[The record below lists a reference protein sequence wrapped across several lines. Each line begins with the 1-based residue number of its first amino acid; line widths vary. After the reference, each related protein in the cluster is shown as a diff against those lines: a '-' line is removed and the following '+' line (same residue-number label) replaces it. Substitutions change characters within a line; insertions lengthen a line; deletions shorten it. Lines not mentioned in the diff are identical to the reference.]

1 MERLTHLLNAEAV
14 WFTTLLTMLIV
25 VAVDQIAIRVIPACR
40 VRDEDGEFT
49 FSAKDNQSDV
59 HIMTVFVGLIITVII
74 GLLTNGIIW
83 PVWVFESQISEQ
95 IVLLLLGGIPL
106 LSMCILTFGV
116 KHDPDDSSVR
126 TLLYAL
132 PMVAVVFA
140 VTSFFVPNSK
150 VYETEQVKGYNGTEF
165 TRLLPTYKTVER
177 YTGKTLEQAV
187 IYENDQNITVEVYV
201 NDQWVNVSTITT
213 PDQLPATDTTTYRV
227 KRGYTT
233 IDVPD
238 ITQTVIDAIDKK
250 VAGITSEYIPYVKLR
265 ITKVIVATDERQHV
279 IPTDETNVRR
289 TDTAQRIHIEYE
301 VTNVA
306 DVHAMMKDKT
316 SDEDALKQLI
326 TPKPKGGITL

>member
-14 WFTTLLTMLIV
+14 WFTTLLTMLTL
-25 VAVDQIAIRVIPACR
+25 VAIDQIAIRVIPACR

-49 FSAKDNQSDV
+49 SSAKDHQSDV
-59 HIMTVFVGLIITVII
+59 HIMTVFVGLISTII
-74 GLLTNGIIW
+74 VGLLTNGIIW
-83 PVWVFESQISEQ
+83 SVWVFESQIAEP
-95 IVLLLLGGIPL
+95 ITLLLLAAIPL
-106 LSMCILTFGV
+106 LSMCILIFGV

-126 TLLYAL
+126 TVLYAL

-177 YTGKTLEQAV
+177 YTGETLEQAV
-187 IYENDQNITVEVYV
+187 IYENDQNITVEAYV
-201 NDQWVNVSTITT
+201 NGQWVDVSTITSL
-213 PDQLPATDTTTYRV
+213 DQLPTTDNTYYRV

-238 ITQTVIDAIDKK
+238 VVQTVIDTVDQK
-250 VAGITSEYIPYVKLR
+250 VAGITPEYIPYVKLR
-265 ITKVIVATDERQHV
+265 ITKVTVATDERQHV

-301 VTNVA
+301 VTNAA
-306 DVHAMMKDKT
+306 DVQAMMKDKT

-326 TPKPKGGITL
+326 TPKPKGE

>member
-1 MERLTHLLNAEAV
+1 
-14 WFTTLLTMLIV
+14 
-25 VAVDQIAIRVIPACR
+25 
-40 VRDEDGEFT
+40 
-49 FSAKDNQSDV
+49 
-59 HIMTVFVGLIITVII
+59 MTVFVGLISTII
-74 GLLTNGIIW
+74 VGLLTNGIIW
-83 PVWVFESQISEQ
+83 PVWVFESAFSEP
-95 IVLLLLGGIPL
+95 ITLLLLAAIPL
-106 LSMCILTFGV
+106 LSMCILIHGV
-116 KHDPDDSSVR
+116 KDEPEGTSMHSV
-126 TLLYAL
+126 LCML
-132 PMVAVVFA
+132 PMLAVVLA
-140 VTSFFVPNSK
+140 ATSMFVPNSK
-150 VYETEQVKGYNGTEF
+150 VYETEQVKGYNGTEY
-165 TRLLPTYKTVER
+165 TRVLPTYKTVEH

-201 NDQWVNVSTITT
+201 NGQWVDVSTITS

-238 ITQTVIDAIDKK
+238 ITQTVIDTIDKK
-250 VAGITSEYIPYVKLR
+250 VAGITPEYIPYVKLR

-326 TPKPKGGITL
+326 TPKPKGE

>member
-14 WFTTLLTMLIV
+14 WFTTLLTMLTL
-25 VAVDQIAIRVIPACR
+25 VAIDQIAIRVIPACR

-59 HIMTVFVGLIITVII
+59 HIMTVFVGLIITIII
-74 GLLTNGIIW
+74 GLRTNGIIW
-83 PVWVFESQISEQ
+83 PVWVFESAFSEP
-95 IVLLLLGGIPL
+95 IVLLLLLVIPL
-106 LSMCILTFGV
+106 LSMCILIYGV
-116 KHDPDDSSVR
+116 KDEPEGVSMRSV
-126 TLLYAL
+126 LCML
-132 PMVAVVFA
+132 PMLAVVLAVVSMFA
-140 VTSFFVPNSK
+140 PNSK
-150 VYETEQVKGYNGTEF
+150 VYETEQVKGYNGTEY

-201 NDQWVNVSTITT
+201 NGQWVDVSTIIT
-213 PDQLPATDTTTYRV
+213 PDQLPATDTTAYRV

-238 ITQTVIDAIDKK
+238 ITQTVIDTIDQKI
-250 VAGITSEYIPYVKLR
+250 AGITSEYIPYVKLR

-301 VTNVA
+301 VTNVT
-306 DVHAMMKDKT
+306 DVQAMMKDKT

-326 TPKPKGGITL
+326 TPKPKGE

>member
-1 MERLTHLLNAEAV
+1 
-14 WFTTLLTMLIV
+14 
-25 VAVDQIAIRVIPACR
+25 
-40 VRDEDGEFT
+40 
-49 FSAKDNQSDV
+49 
-59 HIMTVFVGLIITVII
+59 
-74 GLLTNGIIW
+74 
-83 PVWVFESQISEQ
+83 
-95 IVLLLLGGIPL
+95 
-106 LSMCILTFGV
+106 MCILIFGV

-150 VYETEQVKGYNGTEF
+150 LYETEQVMGYNGTEF

-187 IYENDQNITVEVYV
+187 IYENDQNITVEAYI
-201 NDQWVNVSTITT
+201 NGQWVDVSIITT
-213 PDQLPATDTTTYRV
+213 PDQLPTTDNTYYRV

-238 ITQTVIDAIDKK
+238 VVQTVIDTVDQK
-250 VAGITSEYIPYVKLR
+250 VAGITPEYIPYVKLR

-279 IPTDETNVRR
+279 IPTDETNVRK
-289 TDTAQRIHIEYE
+289 TDSAKRVHIEYE
-301 VTNVA
+301 VTNLS
-306 DVHAMMKDKT
+306 DVQSMMKDKT

-326 TPKPKGGITL
+326 TPKPKGE

>member
-14 WFTTLLTMLIV
+14 WFTTLLTMLTLV
-25 VAVDQIAIRVIPACR
+25 VIDQIAIRVIPACR

-49 FSAKDNQSDV
+49 FSAKDNQADV
-59 HIMTVFVGLIITVII
+59 HIMTVFVGLISTII
-74 GLLTNGIIW
+74 VGLLTNGIIW
-83 PVWVFESQISEQ
+83 PVWVFESAFSKPIT
-95 IVLLLLGGIPL
+95 LLLLAVIPL
-106 LSMCILTFGV
+106 LSMCILIHGIKDEPEGV
-116 KHDPDDSSVR
+116 SMRSVLC
-126 TLLYAL
+126 TL
-132 PMVAVVFA
+132 PMLAVILAA
-140 VTSFFVPNSK
+140 VSMFVPNSK

-165 TRLLPTYKTVER
+165 TRVLPTYKTVER

-201 NDQWVNVSTITT
+201 NGQWVDVSTITT

-279 IPTDETNVRR
+279 IPADETNVRR
-289 TDTAQRIHIEYE
+289 TDGAQRIHIEYE

-306 DVHAMMKDKT
+306 DVQAMMKDKT

-326 TPKPKGGITL
+326 TPKPKGE

>member
-14 WFTTLLTMLIV
+14 WFTTLLTMLTL
-25 VAVDQIAIRVIPACR
+25 VAIDQIAIRVIPACR

-49 FSAKDNQSDV
+49 FSAKDNQADV
-59 HIMTVFVGLIITVII
+59 HIMTVFVGLISTII
-74 GLLTNGIIW
+74 VGLLTNGIIW
-83 PVWVFESQISEQ
+83 PVWVFESAYSEP
-95 IVLLLLGGIPL
+95 IVLLLLLAIPL
-106 LSMCILTFGV
+106 LSMCILIYGV
-116 KHDPDDSSVR
+116 RDEPEGVSMRSV
-126 TLLYAL
+126 LCML
-132 PMVAVVFA
+132 PMMAVVLAVVSMFA
-140 VTSFFVPNSK
+140 PNSK
-150 VYETEQVKGYNGTEF
+150 VYETEQVKGYNGTEY
-165 TRLLPTYKTVER
+165 TRLLPTYKTIER

-201 NDQWVNVSTITT
+201 NGQWVDVSTVTT
-213 PDQLPATDTTTYRV
+213 PDQLPVIDTTAYRV

-238 ITQTVIDAIDKK
+238 ITQTVIDTIDKK
-250 VAGITSEYIPYVKLR
+250 VAGITPEYIPYVKLR

-301 VTNVA
+301 VTNAA
-306 DVHAMMKDKT
+306 DVQSMMKDKT

-326 TPKPKGGITL
+326 TPKPKGE

>member
-14 WFTTLLTMLIV
+14 WFTTLLTMLTLV
-25 VAVDQIAIRVIPACR
+25 VIDQIAVRVIPACR

-49 FSAKDNQSDV
+49 FSAKDHQSDV
-59 HIMTVFVGLIITVII
+59 HIMTVFVGLISTII
-74 GLLTNGIIW
+74 VGLLTNGIIW
-83 PVWVFESQISEQ
+83 PVWVFESAFSKPIT
-95 IVLLLLGGIPL
+95 LLLLAAIPL
-106 LSMCILTFGV
+106 LSMCILIHGV
-116 KHDPDDSSVR
+116 KDEPEGTAMHSV
-126 TLLYAL
+126 LCML
-132 PMVAVVFA
+132 PMLAVVLA
-140 VTSFFVPNSK
+140 ATSMFVPNSK

-165 TRLLPTYKTVER
+165 TRVLPTYKTVER

-213 PDQLPATDTTTYRV
+213 PDQLPATDNTYYRV

-238 ITQTVIDAIDKK
+238 ITQTVIDTIDKK
-250 VAGITSEYIPYVKLR
+250 VTGITPEYIPYVKLR

-289 TDTAQRIHIEYE
+289 TDGAQRIHIEYE
-301 VTNVA
+301 VTNA
-306 DVHAMMKDKT
+306 TDVQTMMKDKT

-326 TPKPKGGITL
+326 TPKPKGE

>member
-1 MERLTHLLNAEAV
+1 M
-14 WFTTLLTMLIV
+14 
-25 VAVDQIAIRVIPACR
+25 
-40 VRDEDGEFT
+40 
-49 FSAKDNQSDV
+49 
-59 HIMTVFVGLIITVII
+59 
-74 GLLTNGIIW
+74 
-83 PVWVFESQISEQ
+83 
-95 IVLLLLGGIPL
+95 
-106 LSMCILTFGV
+106 
-116 KHDPDDSSVR
+116 
-126 TLLYAL
+126 
-132 PMVAVVFA
+132 
-140 VTSFFVPNSK
+140 
-150 VYETEQVKGYNGTEF
+150 KGYNGTEY
-165 TRLLPTYKTVER
+165 TRVLPTYKTVEH

-201 NDQWVNVSTITT
+201 NGQWVDVSTITS

-238 ITQTVIDAIDKK
+238 ITQTVIDTIDKK
-250 VAGITSEYIPYVKLR
+250 VAGITPEYIPYVKLR

-326 TPKPKGGITL
+326 TPKPKGE

>member
-1 MERLTHLLNAEAV
+1 MERLTFLLNAEAV
-14 WFTTLLTMLIV
+14 WFTTLLTMVTL
-25 VAVDQIAIRVIPACR
+25 VAIDQIAIRIIPACR
-40 VRDEDGEFT
+40 KRDEEGDLT
-49 FSAKDNQSDV
+49 SSAEDNQSDV
-59 HIMTVFVGLIITVII
+59 HIIMTFVGLIAVVIV

-83 PVWVFESQISEQ
+83 PVWGFESQISEQ

-106 LSMCILTFGV
+106 LSMCILIFGV

-126 TLLYAL
+126 TLLCAL

-150 VYETEQVKGYNGTEF
+150 VYETEQVKDYNGTEY

-187 IYENDQNITVEVYV
+187 IYENDQNTTVEAYV
-201 NDQWVNVSTITT
+201 NGQWVDVSTITT

-238 ITQTVIDAIDKK
+238 ITQTVIDTIDKK
-250 VAGITSEYIPYVKLR
+250 IAGITPEYIPYVKLR

-301 VTNVA
+301 VTNAA
-306 DVHAMMKDKT
+306 DVQSMMKDKT
-316 SDEDALKQLI
+316 SDEDALEQLI
-326 TPKPKGGITL
+326 TPKPKGE